1 MKTSRLSCALLLA
14 VACAGNENLGS
25 ISVIAQNA
33 IPATLITHVRV
44 TITPAAVTRDLT
56 VDPQDPTRFTGT
68 FAVPAGTQVVAV
80 EAFSAG
86 ERSVGTGTATV
97 TVLKNATAQ
106 AQIRVFDATGPV
118 TGPDHSPVVT
128 SLVTPT
134 SAQVGDQLPVNAT
147 AFDADQDPMT
157 FSWAASPAGCGT
169 FAAPAAST
177 TSFTAGALL
186 GACTVTF
193 TVTAN
198 GKSDSKSAPIA
209 IAAATGSIDVVV
221 TYVPQPVISS
231 IAFSSGPTTLATVP
245 RNAADATI
253 RVPFHK
259 GTAYTVSF
267 SFDPWPTGTARL
279 TDTCGGT
286 IVQPVFVA
294 NATSAR
300 ATWTPIVDAGACVVV
315 ATVTRETTLTDSL
328 SVVVLPAP

>member
-14 VACAGNENLGS
+14 VACAGNGNVGS
-25 ISVIAQNA
+25 IVVIAQD
-33 IPATLITHVRV
+33 ATSAAQITHVRV
-44 TITPAAVTRDLT
+44 TITPAAITRDLT
-56 VDPQDPTRFTGT
+56 VDPQDPARFTGT
-68 FAVPAGTQVVAV
+68 FSVPVGTQSVAV

-86 ERSVGTGTATV
+86 DKSVGTGTATV
-97 TVLKNATAQ
+97 TVLKGATVQ
-106 AQIRVFDATGPV
+106 AQIRIFDATGAA

-134 SAQVGDQLPVNAT
+134 TAQVGDQLPVNAT
-147 AFDADQDPMT
+147 AMDADQDPMT
-157 FSWAASPAGCGT
+157 FSWSASPANCGT

-177 TSFTAGALL
+177 TSFTAGSSL
-186 GACTVTF
+186 GTCTVTF

-209 IAAATGSIDVVV
+209 IAAATGSIDVLV

-231 IAFSSGPTTLATVP
+231 IVFSSGATTLASVQ

-259 GTAYTVSF
+259 GTAYAITF
-267 SFDPWPTGTARL
+267 SFDPWPSGTAAL
-279 TDTCGGT
+279 SDTCGAT

-294 NATSAR
+294 NATSAT
-300 ATWTPIVDAGACVVV
+300 ATWTPTVDTGACVVV
-315 ATVTRETTLTDSL
+315 ATVTRETVLTDSL
-328 SVVVLPAP
+328 SVVVLPVP

>member
-14 VACAGNENLGS
+14 LACTGQNSGEIAVVAEN
-25 ISVIAQNA
+25 ATA
-33 IPATLITHVRV
+33 ATLITHVRV

-56 VDPQDPTRFTGT
+56 VDPQAPTRFTGS

-80 EAFSAG
+80 EAFTTG
-86 ERSVGTGTATV
+86 EKSVGTGAATV
-97 TVLKNATAQ
+97 TVLKGATVQ
-106 AQIRVFDATGPV
+106 AQIRIFDATGPV

-134 SAQVGDQLPVNAT
+134 SAQVGDQLPVSAT
-147 AFDADQDPMT
+147 AFDADQDPMA
-157 FSWAASPAGCGT
+157 FSWTASPAGCGT

-177 TSFTAGALL
+177 TSFTAGAVT
-186 GACTVTF
+186 GTCTVTF

-198 GKSDSKSAPIA
+198 GKSDSKSASVA

-231 IAFSSGPTTLATVP
+231 IAFSSGATALATVQ
-245 RNAADATI
+245 RSAADATI

-259 GTAYTVSF
+259 GTAYTITF
-267 SFDPWPTGTARL
+267 SFDPWPAGTAAL
-279 TDTCGGT
+279 TDSCGGT
-286 IVQPVFVA
+286 IVQPAFVA
-294 NATSAR
+294 NATSAS
-300 ATWTPIVDAGACVVV
+300 ATWTPTVSAGACVLV

-328 SVVVLPAP
+328 SVVVLPVP

>member
-1 MKTSRLSCALLLA
+1 MKISRLSCALLLA
-14 VACAGNENLGS
+14 LACTGQNSGE
-25 ISVIAQNA
+25 IVVIAENA
-33 IPATLITHVRV
+33 TAAPLITHVRV

-68 FAVPAGTQVVAV
+68 FSVPAGTQIVAV

-86 ERSVGTGTATV
+86 EKSVGTGTATV
-97 TVLKNATAQ
+97 TVLKGAAVQ
-106 AQIRVFDATGPV
+106 AQIRIFDATGPV

-134 SAQVGDQLPVNAT
+134 SAQAGDQLPVSAT

-157 FSWAASPAGCGT
+157 FSWTASPAGCGS
-169 FAAPAAST
+169 FVNPAAST
-177 TSFTAGALL
+177 TSFTAGTSL

-209 IAAATGSIDVVV
+209 VAAATGSIDVVV

-231 IAFSSGPTTLATVP
+231 IAFSSGATTLATVQ

-259 GTAYTVSF
+259 GTAYTITF
-267 SFDPWPTGTARL
+267 SFDPWSTGTAAL
-279 TDTCGGT
+279 TDSCGGT
-286 IVQPVFVA
+286 IVQPAFVA

-300 ATWTPIVDAGACVVV
+300 ATWTPAVDTGACVLV

-328 SVVVLPAP
+328 SVVVLPVP